1 MVARLTF
8 LLVAVVFVFGCIHV
22 ISKEVRE
29 KVTSEITFA
38 ALKKNPQAYRE
49 KVVLL
54 GGVIVKT
61 VNKKDGTL
69 LEVYQTKIDQRGKP
83 MQLDVSEGRFLALF
97 KGFLDSEIYKKGR
110 KVTIVGV
117 IQGEEMIRIGEID
130 YQCPSL
136 LIKDLHLWKKEQPL
150 SYEPYPWGPWY
161 PLWYPW
167 QPWNPY
173 HSEYSSPPR

>member
-1 MVARLTF
+1 MIARPTF
-8 LLVAVVFVFGCIHV
+8 LLAAVIFVFGCVHV
-22 ISKEVRE
+22 ISKDILE
-29 KVTSEITFA
+29 KIDSEITFA

-49 KVVLL
+49 KTVLL

-83 MQLDVSEGRFLALF
+83 IQLDVSEGRFLALF
-97 KGFLDSEIYKKGR
+97 KGFLDGEIYQKGR

-117 IQGEEMIRIGEID
+117 VQGEEMIRIGEAD
-130 YQCPSL
+130 YQCPL
-136 LIKDLHLWKKEQPL
+136 LVIKDIHLWEKEQPRR
-150 SYEPYPWGPWY
+150 YEPYPWGPWY

-167 QPWNPY
+167 QPW
-173 HSEYSSPPR
+173 HSYRPEYPNPPR